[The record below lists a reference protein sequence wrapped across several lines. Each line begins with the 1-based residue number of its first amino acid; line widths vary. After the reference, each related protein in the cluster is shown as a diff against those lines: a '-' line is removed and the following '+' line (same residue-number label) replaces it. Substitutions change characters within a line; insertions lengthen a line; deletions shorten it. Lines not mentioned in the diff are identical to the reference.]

1 MKCTNPSDKKM
12 TAKLREQEFD
22 ARMKKLIAELRFP
35 DELPEEGD
43 YKKPYLI
50 LFNGITDAIHAMEEL
65 DFGRAKRTLKYAQYE
80 AEEAFISNGEEELE

>member
-1 MKCTNPSDKKM
+1 MKYDELPEETM
-12 TAKLREQEFD
+12 TQKLRAQEFD
-22 ARMKKLIAELRFP
+22 ARMKKLIEKLRFS

-65 DFGRAKRTLKYAQYE
+65 DFGRAKRILKYAQYD
-80 AEEAFISNGEEELE
+80 AEEAFISDDGMETE